1 MSLRQSQVVLTA
13 TVFLSLKVSDV
24 GWYQSL
30 LSRPDFTL
38 TTVYL
43 ADQKPF
49 QIATLDIFVAM
60 NGVMESM

>member
-13 TVFLSLKVSDV
+13 TVFLSLEVSNE

-38 TTVYL
+38 KTFYL